1 MMYINLWIVEFSE
14 GLPAHSRLLVLAT
27 GGRWNIAPKQRQH
40 STWYVRGIHF
50 LCYMLIFNDVIGK
63 VMIVMN
69 TVYYCLTI
77 YSRPPFG
84 GTVPQILLVG
94 FAFPSGPASVGWL
107 LFITDIVRRC
117 IEGKVWHPVARQLSV
132 SPHAKMEQ
140 PMLQIHYG
148 SHGGQDEIS
157 RLSNHRCLKIGNH
170 PNKNSSPTYD
180 HFCRFLGPEFWDILK
195 RTCLYR
201 YIHVYFEVA

>member
-1 MMYINLWIVEFSE
+1 
-14 GLPAHSRLLVLAT
+14 
-27 GGRWNIAPKQRQH
+27 
-40 STWYVRGIHF
+40 
-50 LCYMLIFNDVIGK
+50 MLIFNGVIGK

-148 SHGGQDEIS
+148 VMVG
-157 RLSNHRCLKIGNH
+157 RM
-170 PNKNSSPTYD
+170 
-180 HFCRFLGPEFWDILK
+180 RFPDYQIIVSQNREPPK
-195 RTCLYR
+195 Q
-201 YIHVYFEVA
+201 E